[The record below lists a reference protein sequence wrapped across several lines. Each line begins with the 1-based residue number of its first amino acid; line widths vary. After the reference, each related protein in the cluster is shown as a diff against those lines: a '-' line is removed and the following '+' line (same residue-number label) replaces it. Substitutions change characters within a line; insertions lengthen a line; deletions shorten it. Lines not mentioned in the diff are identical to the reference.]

1 MGVLINT
8 VRWPAEL
15 YSDIKAEA
23 VRQGVSINTLIVEA
37 GKRYMTEINDQRKDK
52 KRARV
57 SGV

>member
-1 MGVLINT
+1 MGILINT

-37 GKRYMTEINDQRKDK
+37 GKRYMTEINDQRKDE
-52 KRARV
+52 KRPA
-57 SGV
+57 